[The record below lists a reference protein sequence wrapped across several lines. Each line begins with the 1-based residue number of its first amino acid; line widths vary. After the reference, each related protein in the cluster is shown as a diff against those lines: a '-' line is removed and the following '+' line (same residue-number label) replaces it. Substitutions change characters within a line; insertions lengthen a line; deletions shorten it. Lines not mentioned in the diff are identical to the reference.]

1 LIESEREDTADE
13 ADEGKVIDAI
23 ATTEELRRKLREAGL
38 EPPEDLWSRRPTG

>member
-1 LIESEREDTADE
+1 MPEDADE

-23 ATTEELRRKLREAGL
+23 AAAEELRRKLREAGL